1 MSETTKSDGKDA
13 GARPK
18 LELRKTVESG
28 QIRQSF
34 SHGRSKAV
42 AVEVKKKR
50 PIAPTPARPVAPA
63 APAKHTAAAPAPAVA
78 KPAAP
83 TPAPAPVVAKPAIAK
98 IETPPAPE
106 PKPVAAPTP
115 EPVAAPA
122 PVIEAKVVV
131 AEAPAAKVAPPPV
144 PAAAKTKA
152 ATAPKAALL
161 RPQAGRPA
169 AAPSAGAAKPAA
181 PSGAG
186 LRGRVVLKTLTEEE
200 KATRARA
207 LVSAVKADEEA
218 RKRAEIEARR
228 REEDEARLAVEREAA
243 QKRAAEEEDRKRK
256 EEDARKRAEAEASRR
271 LPAGEVRPGD
281 KRLLGLGAA
290 TDEDE
295 GAEIRRKPGA
305 GVVQPRRKPP
315 GPGAGPRSEPR
326 RRGGKVNVAAALE
339 GEERQRSLAAFRRA
353 REREKRQMRSV
364 VGNDAPKKIIRDV
377 VIPEVL
383 TVQELANRMAER
395 SSDVIKALMKMGV
408 MATINQT
415 IDADTAELV
424 VGEFGHRLRRVAE
437 ADVEVGLGETQDAE
451 GDLLTRA
458 PVVTIMGH
466 VDHGKTSLL
475 DALRETDVAGGEAGG
490 ITQHIGAYQVELK
503 TGEKITFLDTPGHE
517 AFTAMRARGAKVTDI
532 VVLVVA
538 ADDGIMPQTVE
549 ALNHAK
555 AAEVPIIVAI
565 NKIDKPEANPER
577 VRQSLLQHGIV
588 VEELGGDTIAVEVSA
603 KKKTGLD
610 KLEETILLQAEV
622 LELKA
627 NPKRAAEGAVVEARL
642 DKGRGPVATVLVQR
656 GTLRV
661 GDIVVAGT
669 VWGRVRALHDD
680 RIQDV
685 EEAGPAEPVE
695 ILGLSGT
702 PEAGDDFHVVESEAR
717 AREISSYRER
727 QRRTART
734 AVAARGTLEQMFTKI
749 QAGQASEMPI
759 LVKTDVQG
767 SLEAILAS
775 ATKIG
780 NDEVKVRIVHG
791 AVGGINESDI
801 TLAKASNAL
810 IVGFNVRANK
820 QARDMA
826 SRDRVEIRYYSIIYN
841 LIDDLKGVLS
851 GMLEPTRKE
860 KFLGNA
866 EILQIF
872 DISKVGKVAGCRVTE
887 GLIKRGAKVR
897 LLRDNVVIHEG
908 TLKTLKHLKDE
919 VREIGSG
926 KECGMAFE
934 NYQDI
939 REGDVIEAFE
949 IEEVARTI

>member
-1 MSETTKSDGKDA
+1 MNETTKSDGKDA

-18 LELRKTVESG
+18 LEMRKTVESG

-50 PIAPTPARPVAPA
+50 PVALTPTRPVAPA
-63 APAKHTAAAPAPAVA
+63 APAAPAKSVAAPAPAPAVA
-78 KPAAP
+78 KP
-83 TPAPAPVVAKPAIAK
+83 
-98 IETPPAPE
+98 
-106 PKPVAAPTP
+106 
-115 EPVAAPA
+115 VAAPA
-122 PVIEAKVVV
+122 PHVAPVVSKPAVAKV
-131 AEAPAAKVAPPPV
+131 EAPPAPPPVVAPPPAV
-144 PAAAKTKA
+144 EVTAPVVETPQAAPPPPPPVAAK
-152 ATAPKAALL
+152 
-161 RPQAGRPA
+161 PA
-169 AAPSAGAAKPAA
+169 AAPAPKATLLKPQAARSTAAPASAKPSA

-228 REEDEARLAVEREAA
+228 RVEDEARQAVEREAA
-243 QKRAAEEEDRKRK
+243 QKRAAEEEERKRK

-281 KRLLGLGAA
+281 KRLLGLGAGA
-290 TDEDE
+290 EEDE
-295 GAEIRRKPGA
+295 GAEVRRKPGGGA
-305 GVVQPRRKPP
+305 VLPRRKPP

-326 RRGGKVNVAAALE
+326 RRSGKVNVAAALE

-364 VGNDAPKKIIRDV
+364 AGNDAPKKIIRDV

-437 ADVEVGLGETQDAE
+437 ADVEHGLGETQDAE
-451 GDLLTRA
+451 GDLATRA

-490 ITQHIGAYQVELK
+490 ITQHIGAYQVDLK
-503 TGEKITFLDTPGHE
+503 SGEKITFLDTPGHE

-565 NKIDKPEANPER
+565 NKIDKPDANPER
-577 VRQSLLQHGIV
+577 VRQGLLQHGIV

-603 KKKTGLD
+603 KQKTGLD

-669 VWGRVRALHDD
+669 EWGRVRALHDD
-680 RIQDV
+680 RAQDV
-685 EEAGPAEPVE
+685 EAAGPAEPVE

-749 QAGQASEMPI
+749 QAGQTNEMPI

-775 ATKIG
+775 AAKIG

-791 AVGGINESDI
+791 AVGGINESDV

-841 LIDDLKGVLS
+841 LIDDMKGVLS

-866 EILQIF
+866 EILQVF

-949 IEEVARTI
+949 IEEVARSI

>member
-1 MSETTKSDGKDA
+1 
-13 GARPK
+13 
-18 LELRKTVESG
+18 
-28 QIRQSF
+28 
-34 SHGRSKAV
+34 
-42 AVEVKKKR
+42 
-50 PIAPTPARPVAPA
+50 
-63 APAKHTAAAPAPAVA
+63 
-78 KPAAP
+78 
-83 TPAPAPVVAKPAIAK
+83 
-98 IETPPAPE
+98 
-106 PKPVAAPTP
+106 
-115 EPVAAPA
+115 
-122 PVIEAKVVV
+122 
-131 AEAPAAKVAPPPV
+131 
-144 PAAAKTKA
+144 
-152 ATAPKAALL
+152 
-161 RPQAGRPA
+161 
-169 AAPSAGAAKPAA
+169 
-181 PSGAG
+181 
-186 LRGRVVLKTLTEEE
+186 
-200 KATRARA
+200 
-207 LVSAVKADEEA
+207 
-218 RKRAEIEARR
+218 
-228 REEDEARLAVEREAA
+228 
-243 QKRAAEEEDRKRK
+243 
-256 EEDARKRAEAEASRR
+256 
-271 LPAGEVRPGD
+271 
-281 KRLLGLGAA
+281 
-290 TDEDE
+290 
-295 GAEIRRKPGA
+295 
-305 GVVQPRRKPP
+305 
-315 GPGAGPRSEPR
+315 
-326 RRGGKVNVAAALE
+326 
-339 GEERQRSLAAFRRA
+339 
-353 REREKRQMRSV
+353 
-364 VGNDAPKKIIRDV
+364 
-377 VIPEVL
+377 
-383 TVQELANRMAER
+383 
-395 SSDVIKALMKMGV
+395 
-408 MATINQT
+408 
-415 IDADTAELV
+415 LV